1 MTVSL
6 VHLVIRKSRIRE
18 DCTFLDVELRR
29 IVVEKNNE
37 DSLIVGSDNILLFNK
52 SLFLFSAKQK
62 KGTNLIN

>member
-52 SLFLFSAKQK
+52 SLFLFSANKRK
-62 KGTNLIN
+62 ELT